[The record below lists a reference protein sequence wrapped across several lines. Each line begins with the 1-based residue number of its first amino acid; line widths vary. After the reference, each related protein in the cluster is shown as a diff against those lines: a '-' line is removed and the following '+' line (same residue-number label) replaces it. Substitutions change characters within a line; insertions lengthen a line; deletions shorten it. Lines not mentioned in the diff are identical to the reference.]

1 MGLLPVMGMAVACGG
16 GAAGTEVEAT
26 ASLEQGVEGCREV
39 TRYEES
45 DLPVNDDTYVSAD
58 APDTTF
64 GDSTKLV
71 SDGNPRQEA
80 YLRFIVTQHTG
91 FVRARLRLN
100 VLDGSSNGPAL
111 HATSSAWTGS
121 SLTWNNRPAP
131 VGGALANV
139 GALLSD
145 SVVEYDVSA
154 HVTGPG
160 EYGFVLLPEV
170 GDGTDF
176 ASLELRALRPRLV
189 FTYATTT
196 TECGTQGT
204 GGSLSSVRK
213 LGGVNGEVPHAMA
226 TDPTG
231 GYVIAGDVGNLGTLG
246 GPANNPEGLLVSRFR
261 ADGSHQWSRS
271 FPQASAGTWMQ
282 VEGAAVTPEGNV
294 LLAGE
299 YFGQP
304 DFGQGPLPGTSMGT
318 GGIFLLKLSPSG
330 QPVWAKAFRAHLDP
344 GGTRPHQVFR
354 VAGVA
359 TDAQGSLILT
369 GSFRGFTDFGVGQV
383 DAGEST
389 RREEQPTTGAFL
401 ARFTWEGQ
409 LSWARVFQAGQSN
422 TEGLAVA
429 TDSQGNIVLGGLAG
443 DGNELGATVARTP
456 FVVRYSMHGALDW
469 VRRLEGSGVNGQVT
483 GVAVLPGGAV
493 GFVAQAYGSIAYA
506 GGTVTTNVGG
516 VPDLVLGTLESA
528 GTDRWLRAYGGTEG
542 EYPRRLVAD
551 AQGNLVTMGVFHLR
565 SDLGGGPLNPTGGEL
580 KAFVAKY
587 GADGS
592 HRWSRAL
599 NETAMDPVLLG
610 MTPTGETWFGG
621 MLSSAEEVGGT
632 VYTPYGS
639 SDLLLMKLTP

>member
-1 MGLLPVMGMAVACGG
+1 
-16 GAAGTEVEAT
+16 EVEAT
-26 ASLEQGVEGCREV
+26 ASVEQGLEGCREV
-39 TRYEES
+39 TRHEES
-45 DLPVNDDTYVSAD
+45 EVPVNDDTYVSAE

-71 SDGNPRQEA
+71 SDGSPRQEA

-100 VLDGSSNGPAL
+100 VLDGSSNGPTL

-145 SVVEYDVSA
+145 SVVEYDVSE

-176 ASLELRALRPRLV
+176 ASLELRAQRPRLV

-204 GGSLSSVRK
+204 GGSLLSVRK
-213 LGGVNGEVPHAMA
+213 LGGGNSEVPHVMA
-226 TDPTG
+226 TDSTG
-231 GYVIAGDVGNLGTLG
+231 GYVIAGDVGNLGTFG

-261 ADGSHQWSRS
+261 MDGSHQWSRS
-271 FPQASAGTWMQ
+271 FPQASAGTYLVVQ
-282 VEGAAVTPEGNV
+282 GAAVTPAGNV

-299 YFGQP
+299 YSGET
-304 DFGQGPLPGTSMGT
+304 DFGQGPLPGTAGT
-318 GGIFLLKLSPSG
+318 RGIFLLKLSPSG
-330 QPVWAKAFRAHLDP
+330 QPVWAKAFQAHVDR
-344 GGTRPHQVFR
+344 GGVPQYQVFR

-369 GSFRGFTDFGVGQV
+369 GSFRGFTDFGVGQT
-383 DAGEST
+383 DAGETT
-389 RREEQPTTGAFL
+389 RREERPTTGAFL
-401 ARFTWEGQ
+401 ARYTWEGR
-409 LSWARVFQAGQSN
+409 LSWSRVYPAGQSD

-429 TDSQGNIVLGGLAG
+429 TDSQGNIVLGGVAG
-443 DGNELGATVARTP
+443 DGNELGATAARTP
-456 FVVRYSMHGALDW
+456 FVARYSMHGERNW
-469 VRRLEGSGVNGQVT
+469 VRRLEGSGVAGQVT
-483 GVAVLPGGAV
+483 GVAVLPGNAV
-493 GFVAQAYGSIAYA
+493 GFVAQAFGSIAYA
-506 GGTVTTNVGG
+506 GGTVTTNPGG

-528 GTDRWLRAYGGTEG
+528 GTDRWLRAYGGTGG

-551 AQGNLVTMGVFHLR
+551 AQGNLVTSGVFLLS
-565 SDLGGGPLNPTGGEL
+565 SDLGGGPLNPRGGEL

-587 GADGS
+587 GADGA

-599 NETAMDPVLLG
+599 NETALDPVLLG

-632 VYTPYGS
+632 VYTPAGS